1 MEILL
6 TILGLYGVGSLMIII
21 CLEAKY
27 REFMRG
33 EKSKLK
39 KVEIMKELIDRYEQ
53 LKSMNGCKSARDT
66 VELYIKKLELELKK
80 LL

>member
-21 CLEAKY
+21 CLETKY

-33 EKSKLK
+33 ERKANGKS
-39 KVEIMKELIDRYEQ
+39 
-53 LKSMNGCKSARDT
+53 RDNER
-66 VELYIKKLELELKK
+66 VD
-80 LL
+80 

>member
-21 CLEAKY
+21 YLKTKY
-27 REFMRG
+27 KEFMRR
-33 EKSKLK
+33 EKETE

-53 LKSMNGCKSARDT
+53 LKSMKGCKSAYDT

>member
-21 CLEAKY
+21 YLETKY
-27 REFMRG
+27 KEFMRR
-33 EKSKLK
+33 EKETE

-53 LKSMNGCKSARDT
+53 LKSMKGCKSAYDT